1 MALRSG
7 LRRRAAFDIGSG
19 MSKMQVSDVDVAT
32 GRVVSTLF
40 AEERSVLFAADWK
53 GSGERSELSDEIQR
67 EGLEVLGALREI
79 ARQHE
84 ATELRAVATEV
95 FRKAVSAPF
104 PTPTPSGLTS
114 RWPGG
119 DSGTA
124 ATTWRW

>member
-53 GSGERSELSDEIQR
+53 GSGECSELSEEIQR

-95 FRKAVSAPF
+95 FRKAVSANP
-104 PTPTPSGLTS
+104 PPPSPPPPPL
-114 RWPGG
+114 R
-119 DSGTA
+119 
-124 ATTWRW
+124 

>member
-53 GSGERSELSDEIQR
+53 GSGERSELSEEIQR

-95 FRKAVSAPF
+95 FRKAVSAF

-114 RWPGG
+114 RWL
-119 DSGTA
+119 A
-124 ATTWRW
+124 RW